1 MAREKAHF
9 KVLLSKKSHCRSNK
23 IISKLAYDRMIVGWN
38 FQGSFTVI
46 LKYNGRNRGSKLN
59 YRNRPRSTRPKSLLG
74 LNSKIFFYKF
84 EDKTPEKPTSDFIE
98 GL

>member
-84 EDKTPEKPTSDFIE
+84 EDKTPEKPTSYFIE
-98 GL
+98 VL